1 MPRRPECEP
10 GSPEDLYRGAVG
22 AIFRRIRA
30 EREWSLR
37 DFGDRVGVAHTSLYA
52 VERRDATPG
61 IDTLACV
68 AAAVNLSFTSLL
80 GLIIEELTRES
91 SSAAG
96 SLASVVEAATPLT
109 DEQRRE
115 VLSFI
120 AFLHFRDSTQSTE

>member
-1 MPRRPECEP
+1 MPRKPECEP

-37 DFGDRVGVAHTSLYA
+37 DFGERVSVAHTSLYA

-68 AAAVNLSFTSLL
+68 AAAVDLAFPALL
-80 GLIIEELTRES
+80 GLIIEELTRDS
-91 SSAAG
+91 SSPAG
-96 SLASVVEAATPLT
+96 SLSSVVEAATPLT

-115 VLSFI
+115 VLGFISF
-120 AFLHFRDSTQSTE
+120 LRYRDAARPVE